1 MQRRQI
7 RLQAGRLPYKSKAE
21 RRQSTVGT
29 REGRRPDRRG
39 WLAQPSLPTTGN
51 GASLLREGVLKAK
64 DPPYMILRN
73 EPKLFRS
80 KNTPM
85 WLNDKWLR
93 RLDRAKTIGFVL
105 ENEPNFRGVLSRFHR
120 KIGLFCRENGVAA
133 SRAASAALHFGRRQ
147 AVLRDHSAEGNLG
160 P

>member
-51 GASLLREGVLKAK
+51 GASLLREGVLKAQ
-64 DPPYMILRN
+64 DPPIYD
-73 EPKLFRS
+73 S
-80 KNTPM
+80 
-85 WLNDKWLR
+85 
-93 RLDRAKTIGFVL
+93 AKRTQIF
-105 ENEPNFRGVLSRFHR
+105 SIKKHAY
-120 KIGLFCRENGVAA
+120 VA
-133 SRAASAALHFGRRQ
+133 
-147 AVLRDHSAEGNLG
+147 E
-160 P
+160 